1 MGMVRVRNSVAETP
15 RVTLFGHLP
24 GGRFVAEV
32 MDEDQVPYVKYWDD
46 AIDQVMVYIEP
57 DDAQLEVL
65 LKALHE
71 GRLDYHHLQDYG
83 GTRGGMSEIPIQGA

>member
-1 MGMVRVRNSVAETP
+1 MGTVRVRNSVAETP

-32 MDEDQVPYVKYWDD
+32 MDEDQVPYLKYWDE

-57 DDAQLEVL
+57 DDEQLKTL
-65 LKALHE
+65 LNALNE
-71 GRLDYHHLQDYG
+71 GRLDYTRLQDYG
-83 GTRGGMSEIPIQGA
+83 GTRGGMSDISV